1 MKTFGTLAFSVAE
14 QPDKISDT
22 KLNEVLT
29 KAFGANASIGVTA
42 AVRRLAFEGLTY
54 SLQDI
59 RIRSELDHAAT
70 RPVPTG
76 EREDLR
82 KTQVTKLK
90 GILIEG
96 ELEPAFALVDKAAA
110 MLRDGVVRYLAP
122 SSCTSRD
129 QELQST
135 KRDRD
140 MITLEGGEL
149 SVKKKDQTQS
159 TSIATEFLLQQA
171 FTRRGLALDRVGILD
186 FDVHERVIRQFFHMC
201 TRPTPAGYDK
211 PTAWHIV
218 KADREM
224 WSIISRECRTGC
236 KPDATGARPLD
247 SLVRDAANNHLVT
260 VYMLPV
266 ASRGRPEFRQ
276 TESHDRPWK
285 GKGGKGKGKDKDGR
299 SRTQPHRKGKGKTKD
314 HSDQPGKGRPAM
326 PKELRQYEPFDKQG
340 RRRCYGWN
348 LEEGCHLSAS
358 EASTSAWPAECQITE
373 PPAALGSPRPDYP
386 TLPTSHQL
394 PRAQRPLLRR
404 LALRPCQPPP
414 TAAASPCGPPHR
426 ASSA

>member
-1 MKTFGTLAFSVAE
+1 MASILDSEAEFTKRCSELLPDDQKDKLQAQDVKTFGTLAFSVAE

-122 SSCTSRD
+122 SSCISRD

-140 MITLEGGEL
+140 IWREA
-149 SVKKKDQTQS
+149 SCQS
-159 TSIATEFLLQQA
+159 
-171 FTRRGLALDRVGILD
+171 RRK
-186 FDVHERVIRQFFHMC
+186 
-201 TRPTPAGYDK
+201 TRP
-211 PTAWHIV
+211 
-218 KADREM
+218 
-224 WSIISRECRTGC
+224 S
-236 KPDATGARPLD
+236 
-247 SLVRDAANNHLVT
+247 
-260 VYMLPV
+260 
-266 ASRGRPEFRQ
+266 
-276 TESHDRPWK
+276 
-285 GKGGKGKGKDKDGR
+285 
-299 SRTQPHRKGKGKTKD
+299 
-314 HSDQPGKGRPAM
+314 
-326 PKELRQYEPFDKQG
+326 
-340 RRRCYGWN
+340 
-348 LEEGCHLSAS
+348 
-358 EASTSAWPAECQITE
+358 
-373 PPAALGSPRPDYP
+373 PPA
-386 TLPTSHQL
+386 
-394 PRAQRPLLRR
+394 
-404 LALRPCQPPP
+404 
-414 TAAASPCGPPHR
+414 
-426 ASSA
+426 